1 MNNITTVPQLITAQ
15 WVVPVVSQPIEN
27 AAVVMRD
34 GKIETV
40 CRQDLLKTVYT
51 ESELRFLKSSAINY
65 GSAIITPGLINLHTH
80 LDYSSLKSLYNDNE
94 ESMFE
99 WLPKLVQS
107 SWGWSPVQW
116 RASAIDGIRESLQ
129 AGTSCLIDNSFTG
142 QSAKIIAQTG
152 MRAIIGLEL
161 FGQDETLAET
171 AWRTWLEKYERLTS
185 DPDPQL
191 QEALKTGLIKLTV
204 SPHSPYTVAPALW
217 KLANKWADENSRP
230 VLAHLAE
237 SINECAWIGGEDE
250 SISKYLAW
258 MRDLQAKAGMMAY
271 KTIDAPKTPWRS
283 RQQTPCQLLD
293 ANGLLNQRLI
303 ATHAVQVTDAD
314 INLLRRRAVSVVH
327 CIRSN
332 QRLRHGLAPLK
343 KFREAGLTLGLGT
356 DSLASSPDLSML
368 SEANQVAQQHKMP
381 NGESVVNHT
390 EALGLITLSA
400 AQVIGLDKQ
409 IGSLEKGKIADVAV
423 FQYGKKVET
432 DPVNALFSSETK
444 AVTVY
449 VGGRIAR
456 LPA

>member
-1 MNNITTVPQLITAQ
+1 
-15 WVVPVVSQPIEN
+15 
-27 AAVVMRD
+27 
-34 GKIETV
+34 
-40 CRQDLLKTVYT
+40 
-51 ESELRFLKSSAINY
+51 
-65 GSAIITPGLINLHTH
+65 
-80 LDYSSLKSLYNDNE
+80 
-94 ESMFE
+94 
-99 WLPKLVQS
+99 
-107 SWGWSPVQW
+107 
-116 RASAIDGIRESLQ
+116 
-129 AGTSCLIDNSFTG
+129 
-142 QSAKIIAQTG
+142 
-152 MRAIIGLEL
+152 
-161 FGQDETLAET
+161 
-171 AWRTWLEKYERLTS
+171 
-185 DPDPQL
+185 
-191 QEALKTGLIKLTV
+191 
-204 SPHSPYTVAPALW
+204 
-217 KLANKWADENSRP
+217 
-230 VLAHLAE
+230 
-237 SINECAWIGGEDE
+237 
-250 SISKYLAW
+250 
-258 MRDLQAKAGMMAY
+258 
-271 KTIDAPKTPWRS
+271 
-283 RQQTPCQLLD
+283 
-293 ANGLLNQRLI
+293 
-303 ATHAVQVTDAD
+303 VQVTDAD